1 MASTIYI
8 APTGNDT
15 TGTGTTGAPYLT
27 LTKAITAATAGD
39 TVFCKNGTYDYT
51 NGYTQFNKNITVTCE
66 AQSTAIF
73 DCHNTECSQPIT
85 ADMTFENIEYRNFRG
100 SVNTSN
106 VFGQYAVG
114 IILTLTKVVVRDSAI
129 KARPGFARGGIVAS
143 NYSIYEKSG
152 GTFILDRCK
161 FFNIEQYLTT
171 ETSSFI
177 NVKTGTVTL
186 TNNLFHTKAP
196 AYGNSAVKS
205 ILGGTGGTNFTI
217 KNNIFYNDSGA
228 ATPFN
233 TPAIAPIYENN
244 DAYLVD
250 SLPIGTNNLTV
261 DPLFV
266 DMANGD
272 FNLRPVSP
280 LIGAGQIL

>member
-1 MASTIYI
+1 MET
-8 APTGNDT
+8 
-15 TGTGTTGAPYLT
+15 
-27 LTKAITAATAGD
+27 
-39 TVFCKNGTYDYT
+39 
-51 NGYTQFNKNITVTCE
+51 
-66 AQSTAIF
+66 
-73 DCHNTECSQPIT
+73 
-85 ADMTFENIEYRNFRG
+85 
-100 SVNTSN
+100 
-106 VFGQYAVG
+106 
-114 IILTLTKVVVRDSAI
+114 
-129 KARPGFARGGIVAS
+129 
-143 NYSIYEKSG
+143 SIYEKSG

-177 NVKTGTVTL
+177 NIQYGNVTL
-186 TNNLFHTKAP
+186 VNNLFHTKAP

-205 ILGGTGGTNFTI
+205 ILGGTGGTNCTI

-233 TPAIAPIYENN
+233 TPTIAPIYENN

-250 SLPIGTNNLTV
+250 SLPSGINNWTV